1 MPAVPPSR
9 LQPPD
14 PPATHGHRG
23 PQTQELRD
31 RNHTAPSAACVCPPT
46 EAKAVS
52 VCFRGGIILIY
63 EHPAKAATHLLP
75 TTTPRYSSSSSSK
88 SGATTPWTY
97 TTTIVASQ
105 TPQTV
110 KDLPLPPPVLQPL
123 RKHETT
129 GRAPPPRRRAEP
141 APQGLGLLVVLPGV
155 LVALLSGGFATT
167 FFLYL
172 ALHRGG
178 DAPPFSHGFYV
189 DEGMNG
195 SSPLLGLVAST
206 VITNVVWLVGFPI
219 LATMAAYCIAGSWLS
234 YQQHPRSEEPNLLT
248 PLQYGLLFKLFSAP
262 GPRSTYQVGAYLAN
276 RRARVAAPSFFSTA
290 FILMASVLGLS
301 YLISA
306 ADLWLHTVSTVVLMP
321 SHSDTHDITTPL
333 APALS
338 YILLLYL
345 HAALAALLTLR
356 AALLRSPPLRPAPAE
371 YPAPPPVPT
380 ALRLAHVQL
389 TDALAPVAARLS
401 SRRMGMGTGAAHNT
415 EALFVEDVNTA
426 RVEVGVWAPDGDGAE
441 RRRRWGDGR
450 GDGVFGVYKKVVAWR
465 GEI

>member
-1 MPAVPPSR
+1 MSLPS
-9 LQPPD
+9 
-14 PPATHGHRG
+14 
-23 PQTQELRD
+23 
-31 RNHTAPSAACVCPPT
+31 
-46 EAKAVS
+46 
-52 VCFRGGIILIY
+52 
-63 EHPAKAATHLLP
+63 PAKAATHLLP

-155 LVALLSGGFATT
+155 LVALLSAGFATT

-206 VITNVVWLVGFPI
+206 VVTNVVWLVGFPI
-219 LATMAAYCIAGSWLS
+219 LATMAAYCIAGAWLS

-262 GPRSTYQVGAYLAN
+262 GPRSTYQAGAYLAN
-276 RRARVAAPSFFSTA
+276 RRGRVAAPSFFSTA

-321 SHSDTHDITTPL
+321 SHTHAGLAAAASHDAPPPTLRSHYPI

-356 AALLRSPPLRPAPAE
+356 AALLRSQPLRPAPARTSAE
-371 YPAPPPVPT
+371 YPAPPPAPT

-401 SRRMGMGTGAAHNT
+401 SRRMGAVQHDA

-426 RVEVGVWAPDGDGAE
+426 RVQVGVWARDGDGGE

-465 GEI
+465 GEIY

>member
-1 MPAVPPSR
+1 MSLPS
-9 LQPPD
+9 
-14 PPATHGHRG
+14 
-23 PQTQELRD
+23 
-31 RNHTAPSAACVCPPT
+31 
-46 EAKAVS
+46 
-52 VCFRGGIILIY
+52 
-63 EHPAKAATHLLP
+63 PAKAATHLFLP

-88 SGATTPWTY
+88 SGVTTPWTY
-97 TTTIVASQ
+97 TTTIAASQ
-105 TPQTV
+105 TPQTI

-129 GRAPPPRRRAEP
+129 GRAPPPRRRPEP
-141 APQGLGLLVVLPGV
+141 EPQHLGLLVVLPGV
-155 LVALLSGGFATT
+155 LVSLLSTGFATT

-189 DEGMNG
+189 DEGMDG

-206 VITNVVWLVGFPI
+206 VITNVVWLVGFPV
-219 LATMAAYCIAGSWLS
+219 LASMAAYCIAGSWLS
-234 YQQHPRSEEPNLLT
+234 YQQHPRSEAPNLLT

-262 GPRSTYQVGAYLAN
+262 GPRSTYQAGAYLAN

-290 FILMASVLGLS
+290 FVLMASVLGLS

-306 ADLWLHTVSTVVLMP
+306 ADLWLHTVATVALMP
-321 SHSDTHDITTPL
+321 PPAPPSHTLDALAASHDAPPPTLPSHYPL
-333 APALS
+333 APALT

-356 AALLRSPPLRPAPAE
+356 AALLRSPPLRPAPA
-371 YPAPPPVPT
+371 PASASAQYPPPPPAPT

-401 SRRMGMGTGAAHNT
+401 SRRMGMGMGTGHDADG

-426 RVEVGVWAPDGDGAE
+426 RVEVGVWARDGEGE
-441 RRRRWGDGR
+441 GGRMGRRWGDGR
-450 GDGVFGVYKKVVAWR
+450 GDGVFGVYKKVVPWR
-465 GEI
+465 GEIY